1 MIGNKMFLAVVLVFS
16 VAIAGL
22 LAGLSEQRGM
32 IMNPSSGPRM
42 AAFDSSGSTS
52 FIPSVFA
59 EEVTDNT
66 LFVSG
71 SSTASDNPDQVTVSF
86 SVFTDDDS
94 ARISQQE
101 NAVTTAAVR
110 NALVA
115 VGIDAED
122 IETTGYSLSQQREYD
137 PDTRKYEEK
146 GYRTTHSM
154 QVEVSDTGLAGDI
167 IDAAAQAG
175 ANRIDGVYF
184 GLSDSKMQ
192 ELRLSAL
199 EAASENARE
208 RADAIADGLGIS
220 VSRVMSV
227 SEGYSYSPVSRV
239 YAMDGMESGASAP
252 QASTELT
259 PGSVQVSATVNVVF
273 EIA

>member
-1 MIGNKMFLAVVLVFS
+1 MFLAVVLVFS